1 MAAVLYAEPR
11 QAPLIRESPAS
22 SPMPAGKAL
31 GVLLTASDRELRK
44 ACERHAAMGISAGDA
59 DESALMHPL
68 HSFLGHLER
77 LEPAHELIVG
87 CLNHLLDAPP
97 PKKAGQH
104 PRAVRLLLSA
114 ASAPRAW
121 PTVCAALGRTL
132 GAGDKRLKLAACLVL
147 RDVLVTNISSL
158 GFDPRVPDREF
169 AGPTAGVDHAEA
181 QMQALMGPLMPL
193 ADAIL
198 SVAERDGLVDSANK
212 RCDPL
217 PTRLTTLAADCCIA
231 VYIAAGRLVL
241 LPRAQPLASKPQ
253 AGGGSGIKVLSS
265 SNTESAACIA
275 SSSSTTTTSSS
286 TGADT
291 SFSAGVADFAG
302 AGNAGAGAH
311 ACASRRRMLWQ
322 ALPQM
327 DRLLRLLRQWYAGR
341 KAPLVIG
348 IDGFLARLAPLSKL
362 FALEHHLRDSQRDG
376 ELGHDCG
383 GSSVS
388 ICTFVPVKHVN

>member
-1 MAAVLYAEPR
+1 
-11 QAPLIRESPAS
+11 
-22 SPMPAGKAL
+22 
-31 GVLLTASDRELRK
+31 
-44 ACERHAAMGISAGDA
+44 
-59 DESALMHPL
+59 
-68 HSFLGHLER
+68 
-77 LEPAHELIVG
+77 
-87 CLNHLLDAPP
+87 
-97 PKKAGQH
+97 
-104 PRAVRLLLSA
+104 
-114 ASAPRAW
+114 
-121 PTVCAALGRTL
+121 
-132 GAGDKRLKLAACLVL
+132 
-147 RDVLVTNISSL
+147 
-158 GFDPRVPDREF
+158 VPDRDF
-169 AGPTAGVDHAEA
+169 AGPTAAVNYAEA
-181 QMQALMGPLMPL
+181 QMQALMEPLMPL
-193 ADAIL
+193 TDAIL
-198 SVAERDGLVDSANK
+198 SVAERDGLVDTANK

-241 LPRAQPLASKPQ
+241 LPRAQPKHPLASKPQ

-275 SSSSTTTTSSS
+275 SSSSSSSTTSS
-286 TGADT
+286 TEADT
-291 SFSAGVADFAG
+291 SFFAG

-311 ACASRRRMLWQ
+311 ACASRPRMLWQ

-348 IDGFLARLAPLSKL
+348 IDGFLARLAPLSQL
-362 FALEHHLRDSQRDG
+362 FALEHHLRDSQRDA

>member
-1 MAAVLYAEPR
+1 
-11 QAPLIRESPAS
+11 
-22 SPMPAGKAL
+22 
-31 GVLLTASDRELRK
+31 
-44 ACERHAAMGISAGDA
+44 
-59 DESALMHPL
+59 
-68 HSFLGHLER
+68 
-77 LEPAHELIVG
+77 
-87 CLNHLLDAPP
+87 
-97 PKKAGQH
+97 
-104 PRAVRLLLSA
+104 
-114 ASAPRAW
+114 
-121 PTVCAALGRTL
+121 
-132 GAGDKRLKLAACLVL
+132 
-147 RDVLVTNISSL
+147 
-158 GFDPRVPDREF
+158 
-169 AGPTAGVDHAEA
+169 
-181 QMQALMGPLMPL
+181 MQALMEPLMPL
-193 ADAIL
+193 TDAIL

-241 LPRAQPLASKPQ
+241 LPRAQPKHPLASKQQ

-265 SNTESAACIA
+265 SNTERAACIA
-275 SSSSTTTTSSS
+275 SSSSSSTTTSS

-291 SFSAGVADFAG
+291 SFAAGVAGFVG

-311 ACASRRRMLWQ
+311 ASSRPRMLWQ

-341 KAPLVIG
+341 KASLVIG

-362 FALEHHLRDSQRDG
+362 FALEHHLRDSQRDA

-383 GSSVS
+383 GSCVS